1 MPNGF
6 WNFISMDELII
17 KTPKQNVVTIKK
29 LTWRGTLRQVSVR
42 VYRLEEDTVSHVG
55 ISTQLFEL
63 LPL

>member
-29 LTWRGTLRQVSVR
+29 ID
-42 VYRLEEDTVSHVG
+42 LERDFAADVC
-55 ISTQLFEL
+55 
-63 LPL
+63 